1 MAGSIEVARA
11 YVTLVPSL
19 KGAQQEI
26 TKELVPATEKAGKE
40 AGEKAGKNIGQ
51 KIKEGLKSAGKGI
64 ASALGDAIKTGAK
77 VVAAGVAATVTTA
90 VAGITSITK
99 AAISSFADY
108 EQLVGGVEKIFDELD
123 TSAIIADANA
133 AYKNLNMSANEY
145 LETINSVG
153 AAFSSTMGDKKGY
166 ETAKRGMQAIADFAS
181 GTGRSVDEL
190 NEKYKSITRSTG
202 SYQSI
207 ADQFSGILPATS
219 AAFLEQAQAAG
230 YLSDKYK
237 SLTEVPLSEYQ
248 AAVTGMLEKGV
259 DQLGLTGNTAKEA
272 LNTISGSIASTKGAW
287 SNFVTSLASG
297 EDITERL
304 NDLQE
309 AIFGVEGASNGLL
322 NNIVPVVKKVIKN
335 LGVAVRKILPILG
348 NLMPDILAMVT
359 EIVLQIV
366 DILPE
371 MVQLIADTIVP
382 LLPTILT
389 TIVQTFTRL
398 LPILLQ
404 ALPGIISTVLSML
417 TQIAQTVINALPQII
432 QTVLAILPQIL
443 PEIISALVN
452 LVVLVLNN
460 ITSIIQPIIMA
471 LPDIIMSVVNALIDN
486 LPILIDGIINLI
498 TGLISMLPTI
508 LPVLIEAGI
517 EIFMMIV
524 ENIDQ
529 IINPL
534 IDAIPEILG
543 TIFDVII
550 DLIPTLFELIIKN
563 LPKIIAGIVKVN
575 LAIIKKIP
583 QLLKSIWNAITKFFS
598 DVWNSWIKPAAEKVG
613 SFFSEIWKGIKKVA
627 LTAARFLMMNVAQPI
642 ALAFA
647 TAWDSI
653 KYAAEVVW
661 WALKKGFSAVI
672 NAIIDVINGMID
684 GINWA
689 LGWTGVNIENLGKVT
704 VESFDEIGKKSNESA
719 DAVKK
724 SFEGMDQWFEKELA
738 DPIEESF
745 ESATKNSKKSIGEI
759 LKGPK
764 ELKSTWETTMSEI
777 KKLTGGKMATPTID
791 KPHLSI
797 TPKGWKLSD
806 ILTKGTLPKI
816 NIEWYAKA
824 MNKGMLLD
832 GPTIF
837 GSLGDKLLGGGE
849 AGQEVV
855 VGSKS
860 LMGMIQ
866 GAVSRGITTPNYS
879 VNKNYTGNNINI
891 IVNGAEGQD
900 VEQLADIVLEKLQA
914 VVTQKE
920 VVYA

>member
-1 MAGSIEVARA
+1 MAESIEVARA

-26 TKELVPATEKAGKE
+26 TKELVPAAEKSADEAGKKAGSKFS
-40 AGEKAGKNIGQ
+40 EKFG
-51 KIKEGLKSAGKGI
+51 
-64 ASALGDAIKTGAK
+64 SALSATAKGVGK
-77 VVAAGVAATVTTA
+77 VVAGGMAAIVTAATTATTA
-90 VAGITSITK
+90 LIHGTSELASYGDEIDKASQKMGLSAQAYQEWDAILQHSGSSISALTPSLKTLTNAVINNSDAFQQLGISEEEVATLSKEDLFGKVITGLQGMEEGADRTAIATALLGKGAQELGPLLNTSAEDTEAMRQKVHELGGVLSDEAVKNSAAFQDSLQDMKTALTGVKNSILQQALPGLTSLMDGFTGLITGEKDARQKLSKGIKDLSKTIKKIVKDIVT
-99 AAISSFADY
+99 AISSLLPD
-108 EQLVGGVEKIFDELD
+108 LISLIVE
-123 TSAIIADANA
+123 A
-133 AYKNLNMSANEY
+133 
-145 LETINSVG
+145 
-153 AAFSSTMGDKKGY
+153 
-166 ETAKRGMQAIADFAS
+166 
-181 GTGRSVDEL
+181 
-190 NEKYKSITRSTG
+190 
-202 SYQSI
+202 
-207 ADQFSGILPATS
+207 LPE
-219 AAFLEQAQAAG
+219 FLE
-230 YLSDKYK
+230 
-237 SLTEVPLSEYQ
+237 
-248 AAVTGMLEKGV
+248 M
-259 DQLGLTGNTAKEA
+259 
-272 LNTISGSIASTKGAW
+272 GA
-287 SNFVTSLASG
+287 
-297 EDITERL
+297 DIIQNL
-304 NDLQE
+304 LDG
-309 AIFGVEGASNGLL
+309 IIGA
-322 NNIVPVVKKVIKN
+322 
-335 LGVAVRKILPILG
+335 
-348 NLMPDILAMVT
+348 
-359 EIVLQIV
+359 
-366 DILPE
+366 
-371 MVQLIADTIVP
+371 
-382 LLPTILT
+382 LPT
-389 TIVQTFTRL
+389 
-398 LPILLQ
+398 LLQ
-404 ALPGIISTVLSML
+404 ALPGMISTVLSMF
-417 TQIAQTVINALPQII
+417 TQIAQTVITALPQII
-432 QTVLAILPQIL
+432 QTILEILPQIL
-443 PEIISALVN
+443 PEIISALIN
-452 LVVLVLNN
+452 LITLVLNN

-471 LPDIIMSVVNALIDN
+471 LPDIIMSVVNALIEN
-486 LPILIDGIINLI
+486 LPILIDGIVNLI

-529 IINPL
+529 IITPL
-534 IDAIPEILG
+534 VDAIPEILG

-550 DLIPTLFELIIKN
+550 DLIPTLFELIIEN

-598 DVWNSWIKPAAEKVG
+598 TVWDSWIKPAAEKVG

-653 KYAAEVVW
+653 RYAAEVVW
-661 WALKKGFSAVI
+661 WALKKGFSTVI

-689 LGWTGVNIENLGKVT
+689 LGWTGVNIDKLGKVT
-704 VESFDEIGKKSNESA
+704 VESFDDIGKKSNESA

-724 SFEGMDQWFEKELA
+724 SFEGMDSWFEKELTE
-738 DPIEESF
+738 PVEESL
-745 ESATKNSKKSIGEI
+745 TTMNKNTKKSITEI
-759 LKGPK
+759 LKGHNGL
-764 ELKSTWETTMSEI
+764 ESEWTNVMNGLNKI
-777 KKLTGGKMATPTID
+777 TGGKLSTPTID

-797 TPKGWKLSD
+797 SPKGWKMSD
-806 ILTKGTLPKI
+806 ILTKGTVPKI

-832 GPTIF
+832 GATIF
-837 GSLGDKLLGGGE
+837 GMMGDKLLGGGE
-849 AGQEVV
+849 TGQEVV

-914 VVTQKE
+914 AVTQKE